1 MAVKTVLITGGLGC
15 LGGGLA
21 RYLIDAGYRVI
32 IGSSRL
38 DAQLPNKLKQCS
50 LIYTN
55 YDDIETLNKACS
67 NVGYIIHLA
76 SVNAQQS
83 EKHPELAKKVNSI
96 GTANLIR
103 AGIKNKVGYFLYFST
118 AHVYGN
124 PLMGEIDEST
134 RPSPSHPYALTH
146 KFAEDFLLNAISDG
160 LINGNIF
167 RLSNSIG
174 LPLVT
179 EANCW
184 MLFVNDVCK
193 QVITDRS
200 ITINSN
206 PNNERDFIPMSSVY
220 EITEYFLATRIT
232 ASQPVFNVGS
242 GTSYTLLQV
251 AEIIASRCKA
261 LFGYSPQIVCTEK
274 SLAKSLKL
282 TYKVDK
288 LTAEMKY
295 ITNNDLEPAIDE
307 ILKFC
312 QAELR

>member
-1 MAVKTVLITGGLGC
+1 VAVKTVLITGGLGC

-295 ITNNDLEPAIDE
+295 ITNNDLKPAIDE

>member
-1 MAVKTVLITGGLGC
+1 VAVKTVLITGGLGC

-312 QAELR
+312 QAELH

>member
-21 RYLIDAGYRVI
+21 RYLIDTGYRVI

-55 YDDIETLNKACS
+55 FDDMKTLNKACS
-67 NVGYIIHLA
+67 NVDYIIHLA
-76 SVNAQQS
+76 TVNAQQS

-96 GTANLIR
+96 GTGNLIR

-124 PLMGEIDEST
+124 PLMGQIDEST
-134 RPSPSHPYALTH
+134 KPRPSHPYALTH

-160 LINGNIF
+160 VINGNIF

-184 MLFVNDVCK
+184 MLFVNDVCN
-193 QVITDRS
+193 QAITDRR

-206 PNNERDFIPMSSVY
+206 HNNERDFIPMNSVY
-220 EITEYFLATRIT
+220 EISEYFLTNRIS

-242 GTSYTLLQV
+242 GTSYTLLEM
-251 AEIIASRCKA
+251 AEIIACRCKV
-261 LFGYSPQIVCTEK
+261 LFGYSPQIVFTDK

-282 TYKVDK
+282 RYRVDK
-288 LTAEMKY
+288 LITEMKY
-295 ITNNDLEPAIDE
+295 ITNNDLEPSIDE

-312 QAELR
+312 QAELY

>member
-1 MAVKTVLITGGLGC
+1 VAVKTVLITGGLGC

>member
-295 ITNNDLEPAIDE
+295 ITNNDLKPAIDE

-312 QAELR
+312 QAELH

>member
-1 MAVKTVLITGGLGC
+1 VAVKTVLITGGLGC

-295 ITNNDLEPAIDE
+295 ITNNDLKPAIDE

-312 QAELR
+312 QAELH